1 MVLAIVREA
10 GQIVLNDNEVLD
22 TWSVVLNGTVEV
34 IEPDDT
40 IRELTRGDAFGVRLG
55 KTDCIHHGVMRTVT
69 EDCHFLCVPQTD
81 YVNIMS
87 REGEAE
93 IPEMGEGGRV
103 VLVYES
109 INLDTTLNIDS
120 NKSSND
126 NSSVLLKKCR
136 LVTKGTPEKLI
147 EHLIADLSDGDISYP
162 EDFLLTY
169 RTFLDSPRPI
179 VDRLLSWHLHN
190 PKLRT
195 RVNRIILLWVHNHFN
210 DFEDNHE
217 MMKCIEKF
225 DNMLSSD
232 GTGKRVYTSMWIIIC
247 FIFSQ

>member
-1 MVLAIVREA
+1 
-10 GQIVLNDNEVLD
+10 
-22 TWSVVLNGTVEV
+22 
-34 IEPDDT
+34 
-40 IRELTRGDAFGVRLG
+40 
-55 KTDCIHHGVMRTVT
+55 MRTVT

-136 LVTKGTPEKLI
+136 LVTKVCF
-147 EHLIADLSDGDISYP
+147 
-162 EDFLLTY
+162 EDFCLKRSMNSEKSLTLLLT
-169 RTFLDSPRPI
+169 
-179 VDRLLSWHLHN
+179 
-190 PKLRT
+190 
-195 RVNRIILLWVHNHFN
+195 
-210 DFEDNHE
+210 
-217 MMKCIEKF
+217 
-225 DNMLSSD
+225 
-232 GTGKRVYTSMWIIIC
+232 
-247 FIFSQ
+247 